1 MKSQACIF
9 VIVLRNPYKIIAM
22 LERNIEGDNMKLE
35 QINEHVLVRWFRSD
49 ARIILLEQDELLL
62 NLRMN
67 TESENNEEL
76 IHDIRVNFRRLI
88 SLISFHEPLL
98 KKKEY
103 MRLSRELNLMLR
115 SFAMERTNHVF
126 MNSMEKYLEG
136 NGNNQ
141 TLKEIVLRELP
152 LKKRPDR
159 DPLEPLLFRVTYEGT
174 LKTLLGYGGNI
185 FRGGALSLEEHPENF
200 YSNRYQELMHYLKKL
215 EENLDFSD
223 KKSVHRL
230 RVTAKNIYYT
240 LKAKEEILG
249 ELASRRAAYLKEIH
263 SIGGKIHDAD
273 VNLGILSKFTVKDQE
288 QALIEGF
295 ADYLHEE
302 RSRKISALKD
312 LIHTK

>member
-1 MKSQACIF
+1 M
-9 VIVLRNPYKIIAM
+9 LGNPYKIYSM
-22 LERNIEGDNMKLE
+22 SERNIVGDQMKLE

-62 NLRMN
+62 NLRLN
-67 TESENNEEL
+67 TESESNEEL
-76 IHDIRVNFRRLI
+76 IHDIRVNLRRLI

-103 MRLSRELNLMLR
+103 RRLSRELNLMLR

-126 MNSMEKYLEG
+126 LKSLEKYMEG
-136 NGNNQ
+136 NGSNQ
-141 TLKEIVLRELP
+141 TLQEIVQRELP

-159 DPLEPLLFRVTYEGT
+159 DTLEPLLFRVIYEGI
-174 LKTLLGYGGNI
+174 LKTLLGYGENI

-200 YSNRYQELMHYLKKL
+200 YANRYQELMHHLTKL
-215 EENLDFSD
+215 EENLDFSSR
-223 KKSVHRL
+223 KSVHLL

-249 ELASRRAAYLKEIH
+249 ELAARRAAYLKEIH

-273 VNLGILSKFTVKDQE
+273 VNLGILSNFTVKDHE
-288 QALIEGF
+288 QALIDGF
-295 ADYLHEE
+295 AEYLHEE
-302 RSRKISALKD
+302 RSRKLSALKD
-312 LIHTK
+312 LIHIR